1 MAVSITTT
9 YAGEFA
15 GKYIAAALLSAPT
28 IENGGVTVIPNVKF
42 KYVIQK
48 FATDDIVKD
57 ATCDFDQSGTVTLT
71 ERILQTEDFQ
81 VNLTLCKKTFHST
94 WQSMEMGYSSFDQ
107 LPKSFADYL
116 IAYAAEKVASNMES
130 TIWVG
135 VNATAGQF
143 AGIMT
148 QIAADAAL
156 PAAQEVA
163 GTTVT
168 SSNVIVELGKLVDGI
183 PARLYGKE
191 GLRLYVSQNIAK
203 AYVRALGGFAASG
216 VGANGMDNQ
225 GTMWYANG
233 ALSFDGI
240 PIFMANGMAANTA
253 LATTVDNLYFGT
265 SLLSDLS
272 EVKVLDMSDLD
283 GSNNVRVI
291 MKFAAGAT
299 YGWAEDMVT
308 YGYTNSAN

>member
-1 MAVSITTT
+1 
-9 YAGEFA
+9 
-15 GKYIAAALLSAPT
+15 LSAPT
-28 IENGGVTVIPNVKF
+28 IENGGVTVIPNVKY
-42 KYVIQK
+42 KHVIQK
-48 FATDDIVKD
+48 FATDDIIKD
-57 ATCDFDQSGTVTLT
+57 ATCDFDASVTVTLT

-135 VNATAGQF
+135 VNGTTGQF
-143 AGIMT
+143 NGIST
-148 QIAADAAL
+148 AIALDAAL
-156 PAAQEVA
+156 PAAQEVT

-168 SSNVIVELGKLVDGI
+168 SANCIAQLGALVDAI

-216 VGANGMDNQ
+216 VGANGANNE

-240 PIFMANGMAANTA
+240 PVFMANGLAANTA
-253 LATTVDNLYFGT
+253 IATTVDNLYFGC
-265 SLLSDLS
+265 SLLSDMS

-308 YGYTNSAN
+308 YGITNSAN

>member
-1 MAVSITTT
+1 MALSITTT

-28 IENGGVTVIPNVKF
+28 IENGGVTVIPNVKY
-42 KYVIQK
+42 KHVIQK
-48 FATDDIVKD
+48 FATDSIVKD
-57 ATCDFDQSGTVTLT
+57 ATCDFDASGTVTLT

-116 IAYAAEKVASNMES
+116 IAYAAEKVAASMES

-135 VNATAGQF
+135 ANATAGEF
-143 AGIMT
+143 NGIAT
-148 QIAADAAL
+148 AIALDAAL
-156 PAAQEVA
+156 PSAQEVA

-168 SSNVIVELGKLVDGI
+168 SSNVIAQLGLLVDAI

-240 PIFMANGMAANTA
+240 PVFMANGMAANTA
-253 LATTVDNLYFGT
+253 IATTVDNLYFGC
-265 SLLSDLS
+265 SLLSDMS

-308 YGYTNSAN
+308 YGITNSAN

>member
-1 MAVSITTT
+1 MALSITTT

-42 KYVIQK
+42 KHVIQK
-48 FATDDIVKD
+48 FATDSIVKD
-57 ATCDFDQSGTVTLT
+57 ATCDYDTAGTVTLT

-81 VNLTLCKKTFHST
+81 VNMTLCKKTFHST

-107 LPKSFADYL
+107 LPTSFADYL
-116 IAYAAEKVASNMES
+116 IAYAAEKVAAQMES

-135 VNATAGQF
+135 ANATAGEF
-143 AGIMT
+143 NGIST
-148 QIAADAAL
+148 AIALDAAL
-156 PAAQEVA
+156 PAAQEVG
-163 GTTVT
+163 GTSVT
-168 SSNVIVELGKLVDGI
+168 SSNVIPQLGLLVDAI

-191 GLRLYVSQNIAK
+191 GLRLYLSQNIVK

-216 VGANGMDNQ
+216 VGANGTNNE

-240 PIFMANGMAANTA
+240 PVFMANGMANNTA
-253 LATTVDNLYFGT
+253 IATTVDNLFFGC
-265 SLLSDLS
+265 SLLSDMS

-308 YGYTNSAN
+308 YGITNSAN